1 MNTFGYVLN
10 GLKMG
15 SRYNTSLFE
24 ISRFFL
30 WFFAAVFLAEGR
42 AAADDGPLR
51 VGGYVKGFLT
61 VLDPARVE
69 GTAGS
74 VGGVYPIRLKAFW
87 QPNRTVSGEVAYALT
102 PQVRKGQ
109 RGFSGTALP
118 RPESLSYR
126 GADLRA
132 YLYPGLG
139 KAPGTFALA
148 QNLDRVFFT
157 VSLPAAD
164 VYLGRQPIAFGSAR
178 VVNPTDVIAPF
189 TYEALD
195 NEERAG
201 VDALRVRL
209 PVGAM
214 GELDAGVVFG
224 DGFSVKTGAAFLRG
238 RFYLMETDLLLM
250 AMVFKEHLL
259 LGVDLARAVGGAG
272 AWLEAAWT
280 LAEAAGGS
288 RLDED
293 YVRISGGL
301 DYQFSGGVY
310 GFVEYHFSGA
320 GASGA
325 YPGVLNKTAFTEGG
339 VYLMGRHYVAPGF
352 TYQATPLLT
361 LSLQALANIGDG
373 SAFLAPRVGYSFA
386 EDVFA
391 TAGVFIG
398 MGPGGMDGRIEVE
411 RRSEFRLYPT
421 LYFGSLRF
429 YF

>member
-1 MNTFGYVLN
+1 MQLN
-10 GLKMG
+10 SHRVWRCFL
-15 SRYNTSLFE
+15 
-24 ISRFFL
+24 L
-30 WFFAAVFLAEGR
+30 WFFVAIFLAGGR
-42 AAADDGPLR
+42 AAADGGPLR

-61 VLDPARVE
+61 VLDRVE
-69 GTAGS
+69 GTAGP
-74 VGGVYPIRLKAFW
+74 VGWGAYCPIRLKAFW
-87 QPNRTVSGEVAYALT
+87 RPNRTVSGEVAYALT
-102 PQVRKGQ
+102 PRVRKGQ
-109 RGFSGTALP
+109 GGFSGTALP

-132 YLYPGLG
+132 YLYPGLD

-148 QNLDRVFFT
+148 QNLDRMFFT

-164 VYLGRQPIAFGSAR
+164 VYVGRQPIAFGSAR

-189 TYEALD
+189 THEALD
-195 NEERAG
+195 KEERAG

-224 DGFSVKTGAAFLRG
+224 DGFSVKTGAAFLQG
-238 RFYLMETDLLLM
+238 RVYWMETDFLLM
-250 AMVFKEHLL
+250 AMVFREHLL

-280 LAEAAGGS
+280 LAGAAGGS

-301 DYQFSGGVY
+301 DYQFPGGVY

-325 YPGVLNKTAFTEGG
+325 YPGALNKTAFTEGG

-361 LSLQALANIGDG
+361 LSLQALANTGDG
-373 SAFLAPRVGYSFA
+373 SAFLAPRVGYGFTQ
-386 EDVFA
+386 DVFA

-398 MGPGGMDGRIEVE
+398 LGPGGGGGRVE
-411 RRSEFRLYPT
+411 AERGSEFRRYPAR
-421 LYFGSLRF
+421 YFGSLRF